1 MGSNELIS
9 IQDPFIRPP
18 PDSDNVAARNR
29 RKGSPRHLS
38 SGDSP
43 NAILISMYGVG
54 RYTLTIHNF
63 TVSPLH
69 SITASQYHSIT
80 ASQYHNFTTSQYHDP
95 AAKIGS
101 ILRSFCL
108 YLYSKL
114 FKRKVTVPQQFL
126 PFRYLAQLNPK
137 QV

>member
-69 SITASQYHSIT
+69 SITVSQL
-80 ASQYHNFTTSQYHDP
+80 HNITTSQYHDP